1 MRYLSNLGE
10 RYSPLYF
17 LSAVGAGGLAI
28 SFFMYL
34 MWMTPHKGSPIASFD
49 SLMQAFSTGSLA
61 MQAVIVVATLG
72 ILFFSLIHFRLLFWN
87 FSEYGKWKNT
97 KVFKGFQTSNAE
109 SQLMTIPLALA
120 MTVNVSFIAGAVFV
134 PGLWEVRE
142 MLFPL
147 SLLALT
153 AIGVFGFR
161 IYLSF
166 ISRVLTEGGYDCAKN
181 NSLGQMLSVF
191 AFAMIGVGFSAPAAM
206 SHTKV
211 IAAIGIAG
219 SIFFLGAA
227 IVMGT
232 IKLILGFRSMM
243 EHKAAGETTPT
254 LWIIIPFLTVI
265 GIAIYRIKMS
275 LAHNF
280 DAPVTAGGV
289 YVFLIS
295 LFAVQILF
303 GLIGWSVM
311 KRVGYYDRWIAG
323 SEKSPGSYALVCPGV
338 GLFVFGNFVINAG
351 LVKLGVVGS
360 MSFAYFALYAPLIVV
375 QIATVWL
382 FLKLNNKLLSASS
395 QLQAQPAE

>member
-34 MWMTPHKGSPIASFD
+34 MWMTPHKGSPIANVT
-49 SLMQAFSTGSLA
+49 SLTEAFNNGSIA
-61 MQAVIVVATLG
+61 MQALIVVAAVG
-72 ILFFSLIHFRLLFWN
+72 IIFFSVLHFRLLFWN
-87 FSEYGKWKNT
+87 FSEYGKWKQT
-97 KVFKGFQTSNAE
+97 KVFEGFKNSNAE

-134 PGLWEVRE
+134 PGLWSIRE
-142 MLFPL
+142 ILFPF
-147 SLLALT
+147 SLLAFA
-153 AIGVFGFR
+153 AIGVLGFR
-161 IYLSF
+161 IYLDF
-166 ISRVLTEGGYDCAKN
+166 ISRVLTEGGYECAKN
-181 NSLGQMLSVF
+181 NSLGQMISVF

-206 SHTKV
+206 SQTKV

-219 SIFFLGAA
+219 SALFIGAA

-254 LWIIIPFLTVI
+254 LWIIIPFLTVV

-280 DAPVTAGGV
+280 DAPVTAGGI

-295 LFAVQILF
+295 LFAIQILF
-303 GLIGWSVM
+303 GLIGWAVM

-323 SEKSPGSYALVCPGV
+323 PDKSPGSYALVCPGV
-338 GLFVFGNFVINAG
+338 ALFVFGNFVINAG
-351 LVKLGVVGS
+351 LVKLGVLGS
-360 MSFAYFALYAPLIVV
+360 MSIAYFALYAPLIVI

-382 FLKLNNKLLSASS
+382 FLKLNGKMLSASN
-395 QLQAQPAE
+395 QLQVQPAE

>member
-17 LSAVGAGGLAI
+17 LSSVGAGGLAI

-34 MWMTPHKGSPIASFD
+34 MWMTPHKGSSIANFATLTS
-49 SLMQAFSTGSLA
+49 AFNGGSIA
-61 MQAVIVVATLG
+61 MQAMIIAAVLGVIV
-72 ILFFSLIHFRLLFWN
+72 FSALHFRLLVWN
-87 FSEYGKWKNT
+87 FSEFGKWKKT
-97 KVFKGFQTSNAE
+97 KVFEGFKNSNAE

-120 MTVNVSFIAGAVFV
+120 MSVNVSFIAGALFV
-134 PGLWEVRE
+134 PGLWGIRE
-142 MLFPL
+142 ILFPF
-147 SLLALT
+147 SLLAFA
-153 AIGVFGFR
+153 AIGVLGFR
-161 IYLSF
+161 IYLDF
-166 ISRVLTEGGYDCAKN
+166 ISRVLTEGGYECAKN

-206 SHTKV
+206 SHTKA

-219 SIFFLGAA
+219 SALFIGAA

-254 LWIIIPFLTVI
+254 LWIIIPFLTVV

-275 LAHNF
+275 LFHNF
-280 DAPVTAGGV
+280 DTPVTAGGI

-295 LFAVQILF
+295 LFAIQILF

-311 KRVGYYDRWIAG
+311 KRVGYFERWITG
-323 SEKSPGSYALVCPGV
+323 PEKSPGSYALVCPGV
-338 GLFVFGNFVINAG
+338 ALFVFGNFVINAG
-351 LVKLGVVGS
+351 LVKIGVVAS
-360 MSFAYFALYAPLIVV
+360 MSVTYFALYAPLIAIQVV
-375 QIATVWL
+375 TVWL
-382 FLKLNNKLLSASS
+382 FFKLNSKMLSASN
-395 QLQAQPAE
+395 QLQVQPAE

>member
-17 LSAVGAGGLAI
+17 LSSVGAGGLAI

-34 MWMTPHKGSPIASFD
+34 MWMTPHKGSSIANFAT
-49 SLMQAFSTGSLA
+49 LTAAFNGGSVA
-61 MQAVIVVATLG
+61 MQAMIIAAVLGVIV
-72 ILFFSLIHFRLLFWN
+72 FSVLHFRLLFWN
-87 FSEYGKWKNT
+87 FSEYGKWKKT
-97 KVFKGFQTSNAE
+97 KVFEGFKNSNAE

-120 MTVNVSFIAGAVFV
+120 MSVNVLFIAGALFV
-134 PGLWEVRE
+134 PGLWGIRE
-142 MLFPL
+142 ILFPF
-147 SLLALT
+147 SLLAFT
-153 AIGVFGFR
+153 AIGVLGFR
-161 IYLSF
+161 IYLDF
-166 ISRVLTEGGYDCAKN
+166 ISRVLTEGGYECAKN

-206 SHTKV
+206 SHTKA

-219 SIFFLGAA
+219 SALFIGAA

-254 LWIIIPFLTVI
+254 LWIIIPFLTVV

-275 LAHNF
+275 LFHNF
-280 DAPVTAGGV
+280 DTPVTAGGI

-295 LFAVQILF
+295 LFAIQILF

-311 KRVGYYDRWIAG
+311 KRVGYFERWITG
-323 SEKSPGSYALVCPGV
+323 PEKSPGSYALVCPGV
-338 GLFVFGNFVINAG
+338 ALFVFGNFVINAG
-351 LVKLGVVGS
+351 LVKIGVVAP
-360 MSFAYFALYAPLIVV
+360 MSVTYFALYAPLIAIQVV
-375 QIATVWL
+375 TVWL
-382 FLKLNNKLLSASS
+382 FFKLNNKMLSASG
-395 QLQAQPAE
+395 QLHAQPAE

>member
-34 MWMTPHKGSPIASFD
+34 MWMTPHKVSPIANFA
-49 SLMQAFSTGSLA
+49 SLTEAFNNGSIA
-61 MQAVIVVATLG
+61 MQALIVVAAVG
-72 ILFFSLIHFRLLFWN
+72 IIFFSVLHFRLLFWN
-87 FSEYGKWKNT
+87 FSEYGKWKQT
-97 KVFKGFQTSNAE
+97 KVFEGFKNSNAE

-134 PGLWEVRE
+134 PGLWSIRE
-142 MLFPL
+142 ILFPF
-147 SLLALT
+147 SLLAFA
-153 AIGVFGFR
+153 AIGVLGFR
-161 IYLSF
+161 IYLDF
-166 ISRVLTEGGYDCAKN
+166 ISRVLTEGGYECAKN
-181 NSLGQMLSVF
+181 NSLGQMISVF

-206 SHTKV
+206 SQTKV

-219 SIFFLGAA
+219 SALFIGAA

-254 LWIIIPFLTVI
+254 LWIIIPFLTVV

-280 DAPVTAGGV
+280 DAPVTAGGI

-295 LFAVQILF
+295 LFAIQILF
-303 GLIGWSVM
+303 GLIGWAVM

-323 SEKSPGSYALVCPGV
+323 PDKSPGSYALVCPGV
-338 GLFVFGNFVINAG
+338 ALFVFGNFVINAG
-351 LVKLGVVGS
+351 LVKLGVLGS
-360 MSFAYFALYAPLIVV
+360 MSIAYFALYAPLIVI

-382 FLKLNNKLLSASS
+382 FLKLNGKMLSASN

>member
-1 MRYLSNLGE
+1 MRYLSNLGD

-34 MWMTPHKGSPIASFD
+34 MWMTPHKGSPIASFA
-49 SLMQAFSTGSLA
+49 SITQAFSSGSLA
-61 MQAVIVVATLG
+61 MQAVIVVAAIG
-72 ILFFSLIHFRLLFWN
+72 VLFFSLLHFRLLFWN

-97 KVFKGFQTSNAE
+97 KIFKGFKTSNAE

-134 PGLWEVRE
+134 PGLWEIRE

-153 AIGVFGFR
+153 AIGVLGFR
-161 IYLSF
+161 IYLDF
-166 ISRVLTEGGYDCAKN
+166 ISRVLTKGGYDCAKN

-211 IAAIGIAG
+211 IAAIGISG

-280 DAPVTAGGV
+280 DAPVTAGGI

-295 LFAVQILF
+295 LFAIQILF

-323 SEKSPGSYALVCPGV
+323 SERSPGSYALVCPGV

-351 LVKLGVVGS
+351 LVQLGVVGS
-360 MSFAYFALYAPLIVV
+360 MSLAYFALYAPLIAVQVV
-375 QIATVWL
+375 TVWL
-382 FLKLNNKLLSASS
+382 FLKLNNKLLSVSN
-395 QLQAQPAE
+395 QLQAQLAE